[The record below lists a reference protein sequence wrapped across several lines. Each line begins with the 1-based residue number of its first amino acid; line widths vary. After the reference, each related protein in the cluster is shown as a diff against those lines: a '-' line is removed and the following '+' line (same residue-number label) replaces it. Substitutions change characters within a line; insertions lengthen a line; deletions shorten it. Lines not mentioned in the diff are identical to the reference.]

1 MAGLTI
7 TTAWSETAITLA
19 EAKTHLRLSGNEDD
33 TYLNALISTAQFN
46 AEKYTGRAIT
56 NQTLKL
62 SLDGLPYADDDKFYP
77 EGFFTAPDIN
87 RSLGYIVLP
96 RPPLVSVSH
105 FKSFDEDNT
114 ATTFATSNYHVDTSS
129 EPGRL
134 VLKRG
139 KTFPSASDLRTVN
152 AYEITY
158 VAGYG
163 SSRDDVPTP
172 IKQAIKLLV
181 AHLYENREAVT
192 KDSANAIP
200 YTIMG
205 MLDPYKIKRLN
216 STLGG

>member
-7 TTAWSETAITLA
+7 STAWSETAITLA
-19 EAKTHLRLSGNEDD
+19 EAKTHLRLEGSDDD
-33 TYLNALISTAQFN
+33 TYLNALISTAQF
-46 AEKYTGRAIT
+46 AVEKYTGRAIT

-62 SLDGLPYADDDKFYP
+62 GLDGLPYADDNKYYP

-96 RPPLVSVSH
+96 RPPLVSVTH
-105 FKSFDEDNT
+105 LKYYDEDNT
-114 ATTFATSNYHVDTSS
+114 ATTFATSNYHVDTQT

-139 KTFPSASDLRTVN
+139 KTFPSASDLRTAN

-181 AHLYENREAVT
+181 AHLYENRELVSQNSVNT
-192 KDSANAIP
+192 IP
-200 YTIMG
+200 YTVG
-205 MLDPYKIKRLN
+205 QLLQPYRVIRLN
-216 STLGG
+216 NILGG

>member
-7 TTAWSETAITLA
+7 STAWSETAITLA
-19 EAKTHLRLSGNEDD
+19 EAKTHLRLEGSDDD
-33 TYLNALISTAQFN
+33 TYLNALISTAQF
-46 AEKYTGRAIT
+46 AVEKYTGRAIT

-62 SLDGLPYADDDKFYP
+62 GLDGLPYADDNKYYP

-96 RPPLVSVSH
+96 RPPLVSVTH
-105 FKSFDEDNT
+105 LKYYDEDNT
-114 ATTFATSNYHVDTSS
+114 AITFATSNYHVDTQT

-139 KTFPSASDLRTVN
+139 KTFPSASDLRTAN

-216 STLGG
+216 TVLGG

>member
-7 TTAWSETAITLA
+7 STAWSETAITLA
-19 EAKTHLRLSGNEDD
+19 EAKTHLRIDGSEDD
-33 TYLNALISTAQFN
+33 TYLNALISTAQFT

-62 SLDGLPYADDDKFYP
+62 GLDGLPYADDNKYYP

-96 RPPLVSVSH
+96 RPPLVSVTH
-105 FKSFDEDNT
+105 FKYYDEDNT
-114 ATTFATSNYHVDTSS
+114 ATTFATSNYHVDTQT

-139 KTFPSASDLRTVN
+139 KTFPSASDLRTAN

-181 AHLYENREAVT
+181 AHLFENREAVT
-192 KDSANAIP
+192 DKSANGIP
-200 YTIMG
+200 YTISG

>member
-7 TTAWSETAITLA
+7 STAWSETAITLA
-19 EAKTHLRLSGNEDD
+19 EAKTHLRLEGSDDD
-33 TYLNALISTAQFN
+33 TYLNALISTAQF
-46 AEKYTGRAIT
+46 AVEKYTGRAIT

-62 SLDGLPYADDDKFYP
+62 GLDGLPYADDNKYYP

-96 RPPLVSVSH
+96 RPPLVSVTH
-105 FKSFDEDNT
+105 LKYYDEDNT
-114 ATTFATSNYHVDTSS
+114 ATTFATSNYHVDTQT

-139 KTFPSASDLRTVN
+139 KTFPSASDLRTAN

-181 AHLYENREAVT
+181 AHLYEIREAVT
-192 KDSANAIP
+192 KDSTNAIP

-216 STLGG
+216 SNLGG

>member
-1 MAGLTI
+1 
-7 TTAWSETAITLA
+7 
-19 EAKTHLRLSGNEDD
+19 
-33 TYLNALISTAQFN
+33 
-46 AEKYTGRAIT
+46 
-56 NQTLKL
+56 
-62 SLDGLPYADDDKFYP
+62 
-77 EGFFTAPDIN
+77 
-87 RSLGYIVLP
+87 LP
-96 RPPLVSVSH
+96 RPPLVSVTH

-134 VLKRG
+134 ALKRG

-181 AHLYENREAVT
+181 AQG
-192 KDSANAIP
+192 
-200 YTIMG
+200 YTI
-205 MLDPYKIKRLN
+205 LDLEGNILNKHTINLKQDTYHKARPRYDYKRVIEKKLEDE
-216 STLGG
+216 TV